1 MTGGSMPIS
10 QQLAWF
16 PLGAVMGATGA
27 LLPAMVAVTW
37 LRSFSYR
44 RRHPKPVRTAN
55 EPRRGSRA
63 LADYYRGLSGGPR
76 Q

>member
-1 MTGGSMPIS
+1 MPIS
-10 QQLAWF
+10 QQFAWLL
-16 PLGAVMGATGA
+16 LGAVIGVVGV
-27 LLPAMVAVTW
+27 LLPAMVAVIW

-44 RRHPKPVRTAN
+44 CRHPRPVRTAN
-55 EPRRGSRA
+55 EPRRGSQA